1 MAATTQP
8 LVWSFFRQVSGASGL
23 GAVVEY
29 ATEETQSLYLADG
42 LQTRTAQITAGHWE
56 DATPGDQIEVSADA
70 FAATGW
76 DHPEPTQLYAAA
88 ILGGDLLFLRYHSS
102 MDITEFVRSGSCKL
116 RDDSQIKQVLLRIAN
131 LGPEIFDAP
140 FSLFEPGAKITVAW
154 TMGDSDPYDIAA
166 AYLDEFDFDRLA
178 AEASMSGRSVTARLN
193 DQSFGDDTTFEGYGN
208 EVVEWIFGLA
218 GIERYWIGPSDFS
231 QEWNFEP
238 DKTLMKGLQDVFDFF
253 VGWALIE
260 LADGTLCVGYP
271 HQLAEYQ
278 ANSVYQFDGGSELTK
293 RRTQKRLDAA
303 YTSVRVTGKAADGTE
318 LTPVTVS
325 VNNFGG
331 WNLGSHKTKH
341 VKAAD
346 GLTQSELAD
355 LAAQLAAELQ
365 HIGVGET
372 MDGPPRPWLIPG
384 DIASIS
390 SGGGTSTDLGIVTS
404 VTHSFGFSGFFTSF
418 TVDSGGSATAQ
429 TRAGTDYATR
439 TAAVNGYNRQQSLA
453 DLVIALAQKTKS

>member
-8 LVWSFFRQVSGASGL
+8 LVWDFYRQISGAEDL

-29 ATEETQSLYLADG
+29 ANEETQSLYLADG
-42 LQTRTAQITAGHWE
+42 LMTRTAQISEGHWS
-56 DATPGDQIEVSADA
+56 DATPGAEISVSADA
-70 FAATGW
+70 FSATGW

-88 ILGGDLLFLRYHSS
+88 ILGGELLFLRYHSS

-116 RDDSQIKQVLLRIAN
+116 RDDSQIKQVSLRIAN
-131 LGPEIFDAP
+131 LGADIFDAP
-140 FSLFEPGAKITVAW
+140 YSLFEPGAKITVAW

-166 AYLDEFDFDRLA
+166 AYLDEFDYDRL
-178 AEASMSGRSVTARLN
+178 SVDVSLSGRSTTGLLN
-193 DQSFGDDTTFEGYGN
+193 DQTFDDNTTFTGNGN
-208 EVVEWIFGLA
+208 EVVAWIFGLA
-218 GIERYWIGPSDFS
+218 GITRYHIGPSDFS
-231 QEWNFEP
+231 QEWTFKPEQ
-238 DKTLMKGLQDVFDFF
+238 TLLKGLQDVFDFF
-253 VGWALIE
+253 VGWKMIE
-260 LADGTLCVGYP
+260 LPDGSMCVGYP
-271 HQLAEYQ
+271 WWLADYQ
-278 ANSVYQFDGGSELTK
+278 ANSVYQFHGGTDVIK
-293 RRTQKRLDAA
+293 RRTKKAKDAA

-390 SGGGTSTDLGIVTS
+390 SGGGSSTDLGIVTS
-404 VTHSFGFSGFFTSF
+404 VTHSFGQSGFFTAF
-418 TVDSGGSATAQ
+418 TTDSGGVATAQ

-439 TAAVNGYNRQQSLA
+439 TAAVNGYNRSQSLA